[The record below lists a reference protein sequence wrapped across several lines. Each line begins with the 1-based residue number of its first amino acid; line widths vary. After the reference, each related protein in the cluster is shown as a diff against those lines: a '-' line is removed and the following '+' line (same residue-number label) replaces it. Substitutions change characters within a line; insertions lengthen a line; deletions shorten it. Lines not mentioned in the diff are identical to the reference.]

1 MDSNSIPLTTFKEQE
16 QEVTEFENTQEEL
29 DYYCKITPSKPPPKT
44 ETEDVINGIQKMGLS
59 GKGIVPHGNK
69 QTEQT
74 DSVFMKKV
82 DHPLAKESKME
93 ASDSED
99 EQPPMKEPSQTGA
112 DNSEDDPV
120 DINDLDEPKSSGK
133 PKPKG
138 KPQTIDN
145 DSYYDNSPEKD
156 SGKKKRQIES
166 DDSDV
171 DSVASEEPQKDVVD
185 VTSDSEDVETLPQ
198 KKSEVTFKYLSDT
211 YGLSED
217 EIKKVL
223 GPIPRC
229 KAGRKNNKCPNYA
242 TGRICEG
249 ESESYYW
256 KYCFEHTCEC
266 GCKKRPENDDLCSDC
281 VSKKLKLKVKE
292 EFGINHGH
300 YHRQTAIMNKENEIR
315 KKQLE
320 LNLLLSAERLATK
333 ERLKRTID
341 ETNTFSGM
349 LNDMKTESP
358 LKKVKVVTIPVA
370 SKPVPKKIIVAEKT
384 VPKDPPTKSK
394 N

>member
-1 MDSNSIPLTTFKEQE
+1 
-16 QEVTEFENTQEEL
+16 
-29 DYYCKITPSKPPPKT
+29 
-44 ETEDVINGIQKMGLS
+44 
-59 GKGIVPHGNK
+59 
-69 QTEQT
+69 
-74 DSVFMKKV
+74 
-82 DHPLAKESKME
+82 
-93 ASDSED
+93 
-99 EQPPMKEPSQTGA
+99 
-112 DNSEDDPV
+112 
-120 DINDLDEPKSSGK
+120 
-133 PKPKG
+133 
-138 KPQTIDN
+138 
-145 DSYYDNSPEKD
+145 
-156 SGKKKRQIES
+156 
-166 DDSDV
+166 
-171 DSVASEEPQKDVVD
+171 
-185 VTSDSEDVETLPQ
+185 
-198 KKSEVTFKYLSDT
+198 
-211 YGLSED
+211 
-217 EIKKVL
+217 
-223 GPIPRC
+223 
-229 KAGRKNNKCPNYA
+229 
-242 TGRICEG
+242 
-249 ESESYYW
+249 
-256 KYCFEHTCEC
+256 
-266 GCKKRPENDDLCSDC
+266 